1 MLQNWINIFIYQLKH
16 NKLFTALNI
25 LGLSIGIA
33 GLIFATLYWND
44 EYSYDKWNPERD
56 KTFIV
61 MNNVG
66 KGNIF
71 ATNSAITA
79 PLLKSSTP
87 YVENYCYFNDYY
99 TKETVQ
105 YNGKIEIV
113 DKIFSAQ
120 KSFFSFFPYE
130 FKYGNAKT
138 ALQEPQSIVFSE
150 ETAFQLFKNE
160 NPVGK
165 QVKYADKMY
174 VVRGVYKIPGKS
186 VVMPSAVTNSI
197 EEDLKKHKDH
207 WGFNFG
213 LILKLKNKSD
223 AGFVAKSLDEIF
235 IEKNYKRQARNEGM
249 TLELFIK
256 TYGEPLKTIVVP
268 FENSRLHNE
277 SYPFPEGTGN
287 LQFLRILMG
296 LSIVILLLSIV
307 NYINLATANAI
318 KRAKEVG
325 VRKIIGA
332 TKGQIVLQFI
342 FETALTMLFALL
354 LALVIVE
361 VSLPFY
367 NQFLNKELVLIGSQ
381 FYLQLVVIFILVVIV
396 SGVFPAI
403 YISNFEVLNVLK
415 GNFSHSKNGLWL
427 RNTMLV
433 LQFSIAVF
441 FIIGSVIVYQQ
452 VQFMVEKD
460 LGFNGSQIMNI
471 TFRAQKDKE
480 QFKRYQTIKEEIKK
494 FKGVEAVSAGAFAI
508 GENWSSKGGLHYK
521 SIPEVLVQQLGSDFG
536 MLEMLGVKLVK
547 GRFLTEKLASD
558 TISNVLLNEVA
569 VKKIN
574 EKNPLDKI
582 IDWQGQKYKVVGIV
596 KDFHY
601 YGLDYEISPMIFFH
615 INTQKWTQGNIGS
628 ITVKVS
634 PKDMPQTISALKT
647 YWSKKVDSE
656 YPFEYNFLDK
666 NFAKTF
672 KKYEDQRNLFT
683 LLNVVVIL
691 IAVFGLFALASF
703 SMERRLKEIAIRKT
717 LGAETN
723 TLLKEL
729 SKQYVVF
736 CIIGFFIGIVPAYF
750 LLQKWLKN
758 FPFRIDITL
767 LPFILAFVSLLFLT
781 LTIVLL
787 KAYQVTKVDVLKY
800 LKYE

>member
-1 MLQNWINIFIYQLKH
+1 M
-16 NKLFTALNI
+16 
-25 LGLSIGIA
+25 
-33 GLIFATLYWND
+33 
-44 EYSYDKWNPERD
+44 
-56 KTFIV
+56 
-61 MNNVG
+61 
-66 KGNIF
+66 
-71 ATNSAITA
+71 
-79 PLLKSSTP
+79 
-87 YVENYCYFNDYY
+87 
-99 TKETVQ
+99 
-105 YNGKIEIV
+105 
-113 DKIFSAQ
+113 
-120 KSFFSFFPYE
+120 
-130 FKYGNAKT
+130 
-138 ALQEPQSIVFSE
+138 
-150 ETAFQLFKNE
+150 
-160 NPVGK
+160 
-165 QVKYADKMY
+165 
-174 VVRGVYKIPGKS
+174 
-186 VVMPSAVTNSI
+186 
-197 EEDLKKHKDH
+197 
-207 WGFNFG
+207 
-213 LILKLKNKSD
+213 LKLKKKND
-223 AGFVAKSLDEIF
+223 APLVKKALDEIF
-235 IEKNYKRQARNEGM
+235 LEKNYKRQARNEGM

-277 SYPFPEGTGN
+277 SYPFPEGTGS

-332 TKGQIVLQFI
+332 TKRQIVLQFV

-367 NQFLNKELVLIGSQ
+367 NQFLNKELVLAGSQ
-381 FYLQLVVIFILVVIV
+381 FYLQLVVIFTLVVIV
-396 SGVFPAI
+396 SGVFPAV

-441 FIIGSVIVYQQ
+441 FIIGSIVVYQQ

-460 LGFNGSQIMNI
+460 LGFNGSQLMNI
-471 TFRAQKDKE
+471 SFREQKDKG
-480 QFKRYQTIKEEIKK
+480 QFERYESIKQELKK
-494 FKGVEAVSAGAFAI
+494 IQGVEAVSVAAFSI
-508 GENWSSKGGLHYK
+508 GSDWSSRGGLHYK
-521 SIPEVLVQQLGSDFG
+521 NNPEVIIQQLGSDFG
-536 MLEMLGVKLVK
+536 MLEMLGVKLLK
-547 GRFLTEKLASD
+547 GRFLTDKLVSD

-569 VKKIN
+569 AKTMN
-574 EKNPLDKI
+574 EKNPVDKI
-582 IDWQGQKYKVVGIV
+582 IDWQGEKYKVVGVV
-596 KDFHY
+596 KNFHCS
-601 YGLDYEISPMIFFH
+601 GLDKEISPMIFFH
-615 INTQKWTQGNIGS
+615 INAQKWTQRNIES

-634 PKDMPQTISALKT
+634 PRNMNQTIASLKNF
-647 YWSKKVDSE
+647 WVKNVDAE
-656 YPFEYNFLDK
+656 YPFEYSFVDK
-666 NFAKTF
+666 NFARTY
-672 KKYEDQRNLFT
+672 KKYEDQRNLFA

-723 TLLKEL
+723 ILLKEL
-729 SKQYVVF
+729 SKQYVIF
-736 CIIGFFIGIVPAYF
+736 CIIGFLIGIVPAYL

-767 LPFILAFVSLLFLT
+767 LPFFLAFVSLLFLT
-781 LTIVLL
+781 LTIVLV

>member
-1 MLQNWINIFIYQLKH
+1 MLKNWINIFIYQLKH
-16 NKLFTALNI
+16 NKLFSILNI

-44 EYSYDKWNPERD
+44 EYSYDKWNPEKD

-87 YVENYCYFNDYY
+87 YVENYCYFTDYY
-99 TKETVQ
+99 SKETIQ
-105 YNGKIEIV
+105 YNGKTEIV

-120 KSFFSFFPYE
+120 KSFFSFFPYQ
-130 FKYGNAKT
+130 FKYGNPST
-138 ALQEPQSIVFSE
+138 VLQEPQSIVFSE
-150 ETAFQLFKNE
+150 ETAFKFFKNE

-165 QVKYADKMY
+165 QVKYDDRIY
-174 VVRGVYKIPGKS
+174 IVRGVYNIPGKS
-186 VVMPSAVTNSI
+186 VVMPDLVTNSI
-197 EEDLKKHKDH
+197 EESLERNKDH
-207 WGFNFG
+207 WGFNYG
-213 LILKLKNKSD
+213 LVLKLKKKSD
-223 AGFVAKSLDEIF
+223 APLAKKALDEIF
-235 IEKNYKRQARNEGM
+235 LEKNYKRQARNEGM

-277 SYPFPEGTGN
+277 SYPFPEGTGS

-307 NYINLATANAI
+307 NYINLAMANAI

-332 TKGQIVLQFI
+332 TKRQIVLQFV

-367 NQFLNKELVLIGSQ
+367 NQFLNKELVLAGSQ
-381 FYLQLVVIFILVVIV
+381 FYLQLVVIFILVIIV
-396 SGVFPAI
+396 SGVFPAV

-415 GNFSHSKNGLWL
+415 GNYSHSKNGLWL

-441 FIIGSVIVYQQ
+441 FIIGSIVVYQQ

-460 LGFNGSQIMNI
+460 LGFNGSQLMNI
-471 TFRAQKDKE
+471 SFREQKDKG
-480 QFKRYQTIKEEIKK
+480 QFERYESIKQELKK
-494 FKGVEAVSAGAFAI
+494 IQGVEAVSAAAFSI
-508 GENWSSKGGLHYK
+508 GNDWSSRGGLHYK
-521 SIPEVLVQQLGSDFG
+521 NNPEVIIQQLGSDFG
-536 MLEMLGVKLVK
+536 MLEMLGVKLLK
-547 GRFLTEKLASD
+547 GRFLTDKLVSD

-569 VKKIN
+569 AKTMN
-574 EKNPLDKI
+574 EKNPVDKI
-582 IDWQGQKYKVVGIV
+582 IDWQGEKYKVVGVV
-596 KDFHY
+596 KNFHCS
-601 YGLDYEISPMIFFH
+601 GLDKEISPMIFFH
-615 INTQKWTQGNIGS
+615 INAQKWTQRNIES

-634 PKDMPQTISALKT
+634 PKDMQQTISSLKNF
-647 YWSKKVDSE
+647 WAKNVDAE
-656 YPFEYNFLDK
+656 YPFEYSFVDK
-666 NFAKTF
+666 NFARTY
-672 KKYEDQRNLFT
+672 KKYEDQRNLFA

-723 TLLKEL
+723 ILLKEL
-729 SKQYVVF
+729 SKQYVIF
-736 CIIGFFIGIVPAYF
+736 CIIGFLIGIVPAYL

-758 FPFRIDITL
+758 FPFRIDMTL
-767 LPFILAFVSLLFLT
+767 LPFFLAFVSLLFLT
-781 LTIVLL
+781 LTIVLA